1 MSAGRYIVCG
11 HNSTHAATM
20 RGTAPLDLAVAEELV
35 VALNQAARAD
45 EGYWLEE
52 ATTCCINLATPN

>member
-1 MSAGRYIVCG
+1 MMSKWIVCG

-20 RGTAPLDLAVAEELV
+20 RGTAPLDLPVAEELV
-35 VALNQAARAD
+35 TALNRESGAD

>member
-11 HNSTHAATM
+11 HNTTMHATM
-20 RGTAPLDLAVAEELV
+20 RGTAPLDLPVAEELV
-35 VALNQAARAD
+35 TALNRESGAD